1 MPVATPSSPLT
12 GASYTELGLMSAGV
26 MDYSRYHFRSEVDW
40 LELEIEILSP
50 TQAWRISKASGLP
63 FARPCDQLTGEPL
76 PAARENEPTTLF
88 RMKIQ
93 DPLNCGSAGRII
105 AKLNKTYPLAF
116 PPTVVGIEVALD
128 GYSNAL
134 SRDELVLL
142 TAHFYKFLTNVPS
155 DNHRTYRR
163 HREFVDGI
171 TSFDTLI
178 QMISEGYQVGVGN
191 KADDLY
197 LHSYLKTTDRVRY
210 GIAEPLPIEE
220 HRARIEITIQGAA
233 LPRHTLDEWQTF
245 DFRTLT
251 PYFNFRMLKP
261 ELNKFSSHALQKIAK
276 VTGRYTAA
284 QKRRL
289 RTRNEFSSATLADRK
304 LNDISKGALRRLS
317 DRWARSVES

>member
-1 MPVATPSSPLT
+1 
-12 GASYTELGLMSAGV
+12 
-26 MDYSRYHFRSEVDW
+26 MDYSRYHFRCEVDW
-40 LELEIEILSP
+40 LELEIEIASP
-50 TQAWRISKASGLP
+50 TQAWRLPKASGLS
-63 FARPCDQLTGEPL
+63 FARPCDPLTRKPL
-76 PAARENEPTTLF
+76 PAGRVNEPTTLF
-88 RMKIQ
+88 RVKVQ
-93 DPLNCGSAGRII
+93 DPLNCGRASRIM
-105 AKLNKTYPLAF
+105 AELNKTYPLAL

-128 GYSNAL
+128 GYSNAS

-142 TAHFYKFLTNVPS
+142 TAHFYKFLTNNPS

-171 TSFDTLI
+171 TRFDTLI
-178 QMISEGYQVGVGN
+178 QMISEGYQIGVGSTG
-191 KADDLY
+191 DDLY
-197 LHSYLKTTDRVRY
+197 IHSYLKTTDRVRH

-220 HRARIEITIQGAA
+220 HRARIEIRIQGAA
-233 LPRHTLDEWQTF
+233 LPRRTLDEWQTF

-251 PYFNFRMLKP
+251 PHFNFRMLKP
-261 ELNKFSSHALQKIAK
+261 GQNKFSAYALQKIAK

-317 DRWARSVES
+317 DRWARAVES